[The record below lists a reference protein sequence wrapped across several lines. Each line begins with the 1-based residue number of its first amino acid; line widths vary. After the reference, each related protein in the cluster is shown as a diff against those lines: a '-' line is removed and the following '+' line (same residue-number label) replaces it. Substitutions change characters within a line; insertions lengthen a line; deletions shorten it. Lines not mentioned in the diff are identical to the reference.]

1 MKGIILAGGS
11 GSRLFPIT
19 HAISKQLIPVFDKP
33 MIYYPLSILFLS
45 EIREILIITTEEDIE
60 SYKKLLGNGNQF
72 GVNFFYAVQKNPNGL
87 AEAFIL
93 GKDFIGED
101 SVCLI
106 LGDNIFYGSQIS
118 PILLKAKNRKEGATV
133 FAYHVNDPS
142 SYGVVEFDSNNIA
155 ISVEEKPIAP
165 KSEFAIT
172 GLYYYDNEVVEIS
185 NQVVPSARGE
195 LEISSINQVYLN
207 QNKLNVEILGRGVA
221 WLDTG
226 TNENLLRA
234 SQFVETVQSR
244 QGFKIACLEE
254 IAWQKKWINDEQ
266 LLKLGEKYIK
276 NEYGQYLLNLKKN
289 LSVK

>member
-19 HAISKQLIPVFDKP
+19 HVISKQLIPVFDKP

-45 EIREILIITTEEDIE
+45 EIREILIITKEEDIE

-72 GVNFFYAVQKNPNGL
+72 GVNFYYKVQKNPNGL

-93 GKDFIGED
+93 GKDFIGAD

-142 SYGVVEFDSNNIA
+142 SYGVVEFDANNIA
-155 ISVEEKPIAP
+155 ISVEEKPIVP
-165 KSEFAIT
+165 KSEFAVT
-172 GLYYYDNEVVEIS
+172 GLYYYDNEVIEIS

-207 QNKLNVEILGRGVA
+207 RNKLNVEILGRGVA

-254 IAWQKKWINDEQ
+254 IAWNKKWINDEQ